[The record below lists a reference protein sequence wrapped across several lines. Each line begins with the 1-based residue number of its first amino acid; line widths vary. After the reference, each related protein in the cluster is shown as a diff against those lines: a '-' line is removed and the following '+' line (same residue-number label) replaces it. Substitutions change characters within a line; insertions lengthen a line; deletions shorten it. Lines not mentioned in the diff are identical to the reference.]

1 MDDLAT
7 RTAQTV
13 RPQDGPC
20 CPSVESMTVLIVGGS
35 GFLGAELA
43 RRGRAA
49 GRETAA
55 TFHSHPGE
63 IAGVT
68 WHRLDLRNPAS
79 LREVLDAVSPTA
91 VVNASSGGSEWGV
104 TAEGGMRLAQAA
116 AQRGIRL
123 VHVSSDAVFS
133 GRRHG
138 LYDETCPPDPVTP
151 YGAAKAAAETAVRLL
166 DGTVVARTSLII
178 GDGQS
183 EHERMVHALA
193 AGTRDGALFTD
204 DVRCPVHVGDLAAA
218 LWELTL
224 SDAAGVFH
232 LAGPDAVTRHELGIL
247 IAQRDGLDASLLR
260 TGLRADS
267 GLPGGLRV
275 HLDNRVTQ
283 AYLATRLRGAR
294 EFLRCQNPD
303 R

>member
-1 MDDLAT
+1 
-7 RTAQTV
+7 
-13 RPQDGPC
+13 
-20 CPSVESMTVLIVGGS
+20 MTVLIVGGS

-43 RRGRAA
+43 RQGRAA

-91 VVNASSGGSEWGV
+91 VVDASSGGSEWGV
-104 TAEGGMRLAQAA
+104 TAEGGMRLAHAA

-133 GRRHG
+133 GRRDDP
-138 LYDETCPPDPVTP
+138 YDETCLPDPVTP
-151 YGAAKAAAETAVRLL
+151 YGAAKAAAETVVRLL
-166 DGTVVARTSLII
+166 DADTVVARTSLII

-183 EHERMVHALA
+183 EHERMVHALV

-204 DVRCPVHVGDLAAA
+204 DIRCPVHVGDLAAA

-224 SDAAGVFH
+224 SDTAGVFH
-232 LAGPDAVTRHELGIL
+232 LAGPDAVTRHELGTL
-247 IAQRDGLDASLLR
+247 IAQRDGLDTSLLP
-260 TGLRADS
+260 TGRRAAS
-267 GLPGGLRV
+267 SLPGGLRI
-275 HLDNRVTQ
+275 HLDSRVTQ
-283 AYLATRLRGAR
+283 ENLATRLRGAR
-294 EFLRCQNPD
+294 EFVRRQNPD